1 MAIVLTDCPGMEAT
15 EMGADT
21 GEDVVESRPLEL
33 EFNVLIWDCIVLG
46 IDEVGDDVVESWP
59 LSPVCD

>member
-1 MAIVLTDCPGMEAT
+1 MEAT

-21 GEDVVESRPLEL
+21 GEDVVESRLLEL

-46 IDEVGDDVVESWP
+46 IDEVGDDVAESWP